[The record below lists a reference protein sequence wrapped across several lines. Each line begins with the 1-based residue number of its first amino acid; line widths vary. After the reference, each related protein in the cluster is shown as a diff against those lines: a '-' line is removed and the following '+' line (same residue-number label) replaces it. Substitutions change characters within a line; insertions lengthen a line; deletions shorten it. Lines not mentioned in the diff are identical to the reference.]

1 MLNFNNKIGGIKM
14 AKKYKKKY
22 AKEVLKINENNN
34 IDSII
39 EVFQRFS
46 KNYNIITTTLD
57 SNIQYQTKNMKI
69 TQTYTKTILNSD
81 TKEMLKKL
89 ENQGRITLIII
100 DNLDEENDKLRKKI
114 RNINKLENVTTKT
127 IKQKDTYNTIEAILK
142 GELG

>member
-1 MLNFNNKIGGIKM
+1 M

>member
-1 MLNFNNKIGGIKM
+1 
-14 AKKYKKKY
+14 
-22 AKEVLKINENNN
+22 
-34 IDSII
+34 
-39 EVFQRFS
+39 
-46 KNYNIITTTLD
+46 
-57 SNIQYQTKNMKI
+57 MKI